1 MASNYITLYPDFIMI
16 LSILAAIFLGLATI
30 STSAEPLPD
39 LQTDLARTSV
49 SGVSS
54 GAYMAGQMGIAF
66 SDIVIGTGIV
76 AGGPYDCAEGSL
88 TLALQRC
95 MEANLGHPD
104 PARLAARALAREARA
119 EIAPLAGLRRARI
132 YVAGGTEDETVW
144 PEVVGSV
151 PALYEALGVPA
162 TQVRVE
168 RSIAAGHGLITE
180 TFGNPCG
187 TTARPYL
194 NACGLDQ
201 AGAILQHIHGPLA
214 SPSTQPEGALLTF
227 DQSAFLPDPTAQGLA
242 RQGILYVPDACRAG
256 GCAVHVA
263 FHGCR
268 QNAAAVGDTF
278 ARNAGFNRWAD
289 RNHLVILYPQTQAT
303 SLNPNACWDW
313 WGYDDAGYATRDG
326 RQMRAIHAM
335 LERLAGV
342 RALPGTMCAR
352 HTATNL
358 EHWRARRARV
368 CNWAFFCAIGSGE
381 PLGGAIRTTTLF
393 ESSAGSFGTETC
405 QS

>member
-151 PALYEALGVPA
+151 RPS
-162 TQVRVE
+162 TR
-168 RSIAAGHGLITE
+168 RSA
-180 TFGNPCG
+180 FPRRRCVS
-187 TTARPYL
+187 
-194 NACGLDQ
+194 NA
-201 AGAILQHIHGPLA
+201 A
-214 SPSTQPEGALLTF
+214 SPQV
-227 DQSAFLPDPTAQGLA
+227 TA
-242 RQGILYVPDACRAG
+242 
-256 GCAVHVA
+256 
-263 FHGCR
+263 
-268 QNAAAVGDTF
+268 
-278 ARNAGFNRWAD
+278 
-289 RNHLVILYPQTQAT
+289 
-303 SLNPNACWDW
+303 
-313 WGYDDAGYATRDG
+313 
-326 RQMRAIHAM
+326 
-335 LERLAGV
+335 
-342 RALPGTMCAR
+342 
-352 HTATNL
+352 
-358 EHWRARRARV
+358 
-368 CNWAFFCAIGSGE
+368 
-381 PLGGAIRTTTLF
+381 
-393 ESSAGSFGTETC
+393 
-405 QS
+405 